1 MKLPR
6 RQFLHLA
13 AGAAALPAA
22 TRIARAQAYPSRPVH
37 LIVGYPPGG
46 TSDVVARLI
55 GQRLSERFGQPF
67 IIENRPGAGTNIAT
81 EAVVRAAPDGY
92 TLLVVDAAPAINTKL
107 YQNLNFAFL
116 RDIAPVACV
125 ISTPLVMVVNPSF
138 PARTVPEFVA
148 YAKANPHKV
157 NMASNGNG
165 ALQHLAGELFKMM
178 TGIDMVHVPYRGAA
192 PALTDLMSGQVQ
204 VMFASS
210 TVEYVK
216 AGKVR
221 PLAVTTATRS
231 DVLPDVPA
239 LSEFLPGYDVAAWNG
254 VGAPKNTP
262 SEIINKLNR
271 GINDALADAKLKVRI
286 AELASSAVG
295 GSPADY
301 AKLLAEEAEKWAK
314 VIQAGGIKPE

>member
-1 MKLPR
+1 
-6 RQFLHLA
+6 
-13 AGAAALPAA
+13 
-22 TRIARAQAYPSRPVH
+22 
-37 LIVGYPPGG
+37 
-46 TSDVVARLI
+46 
-55 GQRLSERFGQPF
+55 
-67 IIENRPGAGTNIAT
+67 
-81 EAVVRAAPDGY
+81 
-92 TLLVVDAAPAINTKL
+92 
-107 YQNLNFAFL
+107 
-116 RDIAPVACV
+116 
-125 ISTPLVMVVNPSF
+125 MVVNPSF

-262 SEIINKLNR
+262 PEIINKLNR